1 MNRKISVGM
10 TVTIVILAMTVT
22 FSITM
27 LLAMRLFDHTV
38 TSVKEKES
46 MYNKVAEVDRY
57 VRANDYYDIDETVLY
72 DRLTAGYLLG
82 TGDKYARYYTA
93 SAYTD
98 LLNAQSGKLMGI
110 GVELAIDQSGYA
122 KVIKVYDESP
132 AKEAGL
138 QRGDYITTIDG
149 ADIKSL
155 GSVEAVQNKL
165 RGESGT
171 SVNVG
176 WLDSENAQHTADLTH
191 SGFTANSVDSA
202 LVQGNVGYI
211 KIWQFDNS
219 TPSEL
224 DFALRSLTAS
234 GDTGICLL
242 FGSSESG
249 SGTPRL
255 AVSDNAIVRAN
266 SGISDNSSADIQIGA
281 DSSGNTGGI
290 VFDGN
295 EGTVY
300 GSVTLQ
306 EDLEIGEDESL
317 KLDDGA
323 SLNAGGHNVIVD
335 GGTVDESI
343 KTSLGGSVKYAP
355 SITTT
360 NLPNGT
366 VGTSYSQ
373 ALAADGTS
381 PITWSVTSGS
391 LPAGLSFNE
400 STGEIT
406 GTPTAEGSSAFTV
419 KAENSYGSDSKELSI
434 TINEPATISV
444 TGVSLDQNTL
454 TLVEDGT
461 AQLTATVEPANAT
474 NKDVTWSS
482 DDEAVATVDADGKV
496 TAVGA
501 GNATITVT
509 TEDGS
514 KTATSAVTVK
524 HGNMILTP
532 KKDAT
537 CTAQGKLAYYTCE
550 TCGKYFEDEAGT
562 REITNLDEYGIIAAI
577 SHSLAKTEAKAATC
591 TEDGNTEYWTCGT
604 CGKIFGDAAGKT
616 EITLAETVIPVT
628 NHNYKDGKCTV
639 CGDTDPNY
647 QEPTRPTKDEPAT
660 ESNAENTK
668 DSTATKSSTPQTSD
682 ALFGYA
688 IFFAALIVLASVV
701 SVVAYRKLHTVQAK
715 HSSSNKH

>member
-27 LLAMRLFDHTV
+27 LMAMRLFDHTV

-234 GDTGICLL
+234 GAQSFIFDLGGMPVDFDEQNGRRVAGL
-242 FGSSESG
+242 F
-249 SGTPRL
+249 
-255 AVSDNAIVRAN
+255 
-266 SGISDNSSADIQIGA
+266 
-281 DSSGNTGGI
+281 
-290 VFDGN
+290 
-295 EGTVY
+295 
-300 GSVTLQ
+300 
-306 EDLEIGEDESL
+306 SL
-317 KLDDGA
+317 RGA
-323 SLNAGGHNVIVD
+323 SALVRFP
-335 GGTVDESI
+335 
-343 KTSLGGSVKYAP
+343 AP
-355 SITTT
+355 NGVYHDSITGRPVEIYE
-360 NLPNGT
+360 N
-366 VGTSYSQ
+366 Q
-373 ALAADGTS
+373 LATDGQ
-381 PITWSVTSGS
+381 PLI
-391 LPAGLSFNE
+391 L
-400 STGEIT
+400 
-406 GTPTAEGSSAFTV
+406 
-419 KAENSYGSDSKELSI
+419 EL
-434 TINEPATISV
+434 
-444 TGVSLDQNTL
+444 
-454 TLVEDGT
+454 
-461 AQLTATVEPANAT
+461 
-474 NKDVTWSS
+474 
-482 DDEAVATVDADGKV
+482 
-496 TAVGA
+496 
-501 GNATITVT
+501 
-509 TEDGS
+509 
-514 KTATSAVTVK
+514 
-524 HGNMILTP
+524 
-532 KKDAT
+532 
-537 CTAQGKLAYYTCE
+537 
-550 TCGKYFEDEAGT
+550 
-562 REITNLDEYGIIAAI
+562 
-577 SHSLAKTEAKAATC
+577 
-591 TEDGNTEYWTCGT
+591 
-604 CGKIFGDAAGKT
+604 
-616 EITLAETVIPVT
+616 
-628 NHNYKDGKCTV
+628 
-639 CGDTDPNY
+639 
-647 QEPTRPTKDEPAT
+647 
-660 ESNAENTK
+660 
-668 DSTATKSSTPQTSD
+668 
-682 ALFGYA
+682 
-688 IFFAALIVLASVV
+688 
-701 SVVAYRKLHTVQAK
+701 
-715 HSSSNKH
+715 